1 VVVFAKYNNNSSSSS
16 SSSSNSTS
24 GGGYGGEVWINL
36 NSNDTQ
42 IQKFLASL
50 AAVAPDNSTDGDA
63 KRVDDHDND
72 DECR

>member
-1 VVVFAKYNNNSSSSS
+1 MVVFAKYNNNNNSSS

-24 GGGYGGEVWINL
+24 GGGCVGEVWINL

-42 IQKFLASL
+42 VQKFLASS
-50 AAVAPDNSTDGDA
+50 AAVAPDKSTDGNA

>member
-1 VVVFAKYNNNSSSSS
+1 MVVVARYNNNSSSS

-24 GGGYGGEVWINL
+24 GGGCGGEVWINL

-42 IQKFLASL
+42 VQKFLASS
-50 AAVAPDNSTDGDA
+50 AAVAPNNTTDGDS
-63 KRVDDHDND
+63 KGVDEHDND